1 MKKFFGYLFLAF
13 GMAFALSY
21 FQNSSVNALDGSY
34 DDAIMGQS
42 SHIDQDEN
50 KIEDA
55 KEENSY
61 SLRTMIQNGWFYQGN
76 KKCFCDNDGRVI
88 GENVKKVIDVSQYN
102 GHIDWSKV
110 SKTDVDGVIIRIVSH
125 KGGYYHIDEQFE
137 NNLNGCRKYNI
148 PFGIYIY
155 DYSNNVT
162 DADNEATMIL
172 NYLSKYK
179 ISPSELSYP
188 VYLDMER
195 PELST
200 TTNELVVDAFVNKLA
215 NSNYNTKVYSYRSL
229 LQTKLNSPTIYQHVD
244 WVAAYTSSLGFSNN
258 WYRGPKGWQY
268 SNGAFVDG
276 ISGYVDMSVWYDQ
289 GVPKYDYVGWK
300 YYYDHWYYGSSKNI
314 LQIGWEKINGKWYYF
329 NTNGIMATGWI
340 SLNGEWYYL
349 TSNGD
354 MVTGAQTIN
363 NKEYYFTSEGVMVRG
378 WHKENDKWKYYSPKK
393 MSVYGRTFV
402 EGEKV
407 TGWLPINDKWYYIAE
422 DGYMVTGIY
431 KVGNRKYLFMEDGS
445 MKTGWFKVDGT
456 WYYIS
461 PDGELRAQWV
471 KSLSNWYYVNDE
483 GLILTGDQVING
495 RQYYFNEDGIMHTGW
510 MQVGNQWK
518 YYSQGTL
525 KIYGKTFVDGEKVTG
540 WLPLGNRWYYIAND
554 DYMVT
559 GYYKVGNSTYYFD
572 ESGLMKTGWFK
583 INGEDYYAASSGAIQ
598 AQWVKSLSNWY
609 YVDVDGKMVTGYQT
623 INGAKYYFASSG
635 LMQKDWFKINGED
648 YYAASSGTIQAQWVK
663 SGRNW
668 YYVDTDGKM
677 VTGDYIID
685 GKVNYLITKVF
696 G

>member
-300 YYYDHWYYGSSKNI
+300 CYYDHWYYGSSKNI

-393 MSVYGRTFV
+393 MSIYGRTFV

-407 TGWLPINDKWYYIAE
+407 TGWLPINDKWYYIA
-422 DGYMVTGIY
+422 
-431 KVGNRKYLFMEDGS
+431 
-445 MKTGWFKVDGT
+445 
-456 WYYIS
+456 
-461 PDGELRAQWV
+461 
-471 KSLSNWYYVNDE
+471 
-483 GLILTGDQVING
+483 
-495 RQYYFNEDGIMHTGW
+495 EDGIMHTGW

-635 LMQKDWFKINGED
+635 LMQKGWFKINGED

-685 GKVNYLITKVF
+685 RKVNYFDNQGLWMNKIN
-696 G
+696 

>member
-1 MKKFFGYLFLAF
+1 MKKFFGYLFLVF

-76 KKCFCDNDGRVI
+76 KKCFCDNDGHVI

-162 DADNEATMIL
+162 DADNEAKMIL
-172 NYLSKYK
+172 NYLSIYK

-289 GVPKYDYVGWK
+289 GVSKYDCRMEILLWSLVLWK
-300 YYYDHWYYGSSKNI
+300 
-314 LQIGWEKINGKWYYF
+314 
-329 NTNGIMATGWI
+329 
-340 SLNGEWYYL
+340 
-349 TSNGD
+349 
-354 MVTGAQTIN
+354 
-363 NKEYYFTSEGVMVRG
+363 
-378 WHKENDKWKYYSPKK
+378 
-393 MSVYGRTFV
+393 
-402 EGEKV
+402 
-407 TGWLPINDKWYYIAE
+407 
-422 DGYMVTGIY
+422 
-431 KVGNRKYLFMEDGS
+431 
-445 MKTGWFKVDGT
+445 
-456 WYYIS
+456 
-461 PDGELRAQWV
+461 
-471 KSLSNWYYVNDE
+471 
-483 GLILTGDQVING
+483 
-495 RQYYFNEDGIMHTGW
+495 
-510 MQVGNQWK
+510 
-518 YYSQGTL
+518 
-525 KIYGKTFVDGEKVTG
+525 
-540 WLPLGNRWYYIAND
+540 
-554 DYMVT
+554 
-559 GYYKVGNSTYYFD
+559 
-572 ESGLMKTGWFK
+572 
-583 INGEDYYAASSGAIQ
+583 
-598 AQWVKSLSNWY
+598 
-609 YVDVDGKMVTGYQT
+609 
-623 INGAKYYFASSG
+623 
-635 LMQKDWFKINGED
+635 
-648 YYAASSGTIQAQWVK
+648 
-663 SGRNW
+663 
-668 YYVDTDGKM
+668 
-677 VTGDYIID
+677 
-685 GKVNYLITKVF
+685 
-696 G
+696 

>member
-76 KKCFCDNDGRVI
+76 KKCFRDNDGHVI

-172 NYLSKYK
+172 NYLSIYK

-314 LQIGWEKINGKWYYF
+314 G
-329 NTNGIMATGWI
+329 
-340 SLNGEWYYL
+340 
-349 TSNGD
+349 
-354 MVTGAQTIN
+354 
-363 NKEYYFTSEGVMVRG
+363 
-378 WHKENDKWKYYSPKK
+378 
-393 MSVYGRTFV
+393 
-402 EGEKV
+402 
-407 TGWLPINDKWYYIAE
+407 
-422 DGYMVTGIY
+422 
-431 KVGNRKYLFMEDGS
+431 FM
-445 MKTGWFKVDGT
+445 K
-456 WYYIS
+456 
-461 PDGELRAQWV
+461 
-471 KSLSNWYYVNDE
+471 
-483 GLILTGDQVING
+483 
-495 RQYYFNEDGIMHTGW
+495 
-510 MQVGNQWK
+510 
-518 YYSQGTL
+518 
-525 KIYGKTFVDGEKVTG
+525 
-540 WLPLGNRWYYIAND
+540 
-554 DYMVT
+554 
-559 GYYKVGNSTYYFD
+559 
-572 ESGLMKTGWFK
+572 
-583 INGEDYYAASSGAIQ
+583 
-598 AQWVKSLSNWY
+598 
-609 YVDVDGKMVTGYQT
+609 
-623 INGAKYYFASSG
+623 
-635 LMQKDWFKINGED
+635 
-648 YYAASSGTIQAQWVK
+648 
-663 SGRNW
+663 
-668 YYVDTDGKM
+668 
-677 VTGDYIID
+677 
-685 GKVNYLITKVF
+685 
-696 G
+696 

>member
-1 MKKFFGYLFLAF
+1 MKKFFGYLFLVF

-76 KKCFCDNDGRVI
+76 KKCFRDNDGHVI

-125 KGGYYHIDEQFE
+125 KGGYYHIDKQFE

-162 DADNEATMIL
+162 DADNEAKMIL
-172 NYLSKYK
+172 NYLSIYK

-289 GVPKYDYVGWK
+289 GVSKYDYVGWK

-314 LQIGWEKINGKWYYF
+314 
-329 NTNGIMATGWI
+329 
-340 SLNGEWYYL
+340 
-349 TSNGD
+349 
-354 MVTGAQTIN
+354 
-363 NKEYYFTSEGVMVRG
+363 R
-378 WHKENDKWKYYSPKK
+378 
-393 MSVYGRTFV
+393 
-402 EGEKV
+402 
-407 TGWLPINDKWYYIAE
+407 
-422 DGYMVTGIY
+422 
-431 KVGNRKYLFMEDGS
+431 
-445 MKTGWFKVDGT
+445 
-456 WYYIS
+456 
-461 PDGELRAQWV
+461 
-471 KSLSNWYYVNDE
+471 
-483 GLILTGDQVING
+483 
-495 RQYYFNEDGIMHTGW
+495 
-510 MQVGNQWK
+510 
-518 YYSQGTL
+518 
-525 KIYGKTFVDGEKVTG
+525 
-540 WLPLGNRWYYIAND
+540 
-554 DYMVT
+554 
-559 GYYKVGNSTYYFD
+559 
-572 ESGLMKTGWFK
+572 
-583 INGEDYYAASSGAIQ
+583 
-598 AQWVKSLSNWY
+598 
-609 YVDVDGKMVTGYQT
+609 
-623 INGAKYYFASSG
+623 
-635 LMQKDWFKINGED
+635 
-648 YYAASSGTIQAQWVK
+648 
-663 SGRNW
+663 
-668 YYVDTDGKM
+668 
-677 VTGDYIID
+677 
-685 GKVNYLITKVF
+685 
-696 G
+696 

>member
-1 MKKFFGYLFLAF
+1 MKKFFGYLFLVF

-76 KKCFCDNDGRVI
+76 KKCFRDNDGHVI

-125 KGGYYHIDEQFE
+125 KGGYYHIDKQFE

-162 DADNEATMIL
+162 DADNEAKMIL
-172 NYLSKYK
+172 NYLSIYK

-289 GVPKYDYVGWK
+289 GVSKYDYVGWK

-393 MSVYGRTFV
+393 MSIYGRTFV
-402 EGEKV
+402 E
-407 TGWLPINDKWYYIAE
+407 
-422 DGYMVTGIY
+422 
-431 KVGNRKYLFMEDGS
+431 
-445 MKTGWFKVDGT
+445 
-456 WYYIS
+456 
-461 PDGELRAQWV
+461 
-471 KSLSNWYYVNDE
+471 
-483 GLILTGDQVING
+483 
-495 RQYYFNEDGIMHTGW
+495 
-510 MQVGNQWK
+510 
-518 YYSQGTL
+518 
-525 KIYGKTFVDGEKVTG
+525 GEKVTG

-572 ESGLMKTGWFK
+572 ENGLMKTGWFK
-583 INGEDYYAASSGAIQ
+583 INGEDYYAASSGA
-598 AQWVKSLSNWY
+598 
-609 YVDVDGKMVTGYQT
+609 
-623 INGAKYYFASSG
+623 
-635 LMQKDWFKINGED
+635 
-648 YYAASSGTIQAQWVK
+648 IQAQWVK

-685 GKVNYLITKVF
+685 GKVNRFDNQGLWMNQIN
-696 G
+696 

>member
-76 KKCFCDNDGRVI
+76 KKCFRDNDGHVI

-172 NYLSKYK
+172 NYLSIYK

-300 YYYDHWYYGSSKNI
+300 YYY
-314 LQIGWEKINGKWYYF
+314 
-329 NTNGIMATGWI
+329 
-340 SLNGEWYYL
+340 
-349 TSNGD
+349 
-354 MVTGAQTIN
+354 
-363 NKEYYFTSEGVMVRG
+363 
-378 WHKENDKWKYYSPKK
+378 
-393 MSVYGRTFV
+393 
-402 EGEKV
+402 
-407 TGWLPINDKWYYIAE
+407 DKWYYIAE

-583 INGEDYYAASSGAIQ
+583 INGEDYYAASSGAIS
-598 AQWVKSLSNWY
+598 AQWIKSGNNWY
-609 YVDVDGKMVTGYQT
+609 YVDA
-623 INGAKYYFASSG
+623 N
-635 LMQKDWFKINGED
+635 
-648 YYAASSGTIQAQWVK
+648 
-663 SGRNW
+663 
-668 YYVDTDGKM
+668 GKM
-677 VTGDYIID
+677 VTGDYEINRV
-685 GKVNYLITKVF
+685 VNRFDANGVWL

>member
-1 MKKFFGYLFLAF
+1 MKKFFGYLFLVF

-76 KKCFCDNDGRVI
+76 KKCFRDNDGHVI

-125 KGGYYHIDEQFE
+125 KGGYYHIDKQFE

-162 DADNEATMIL
+162 DADNEAKMIL
-172 NYLSKYK
+172 NYLSIYK

-215 NSNYNTKVYSYRSL
+215 NGNYNTKVYSYRSL

-289 GVPKYDYVGWK
+289 GVSKYDYVGWK

-314 LQIGWEKINGKWYYF
+314 LQIGWENINGKWYYF

-393 MSVYGRTFV
+393 MSIYGRTFV

-422 DGYMVTGIY
+422 DGSMVTGIY

-445 MKTGWFKVDGT
+445 KKTPVM
-456 WYYIS
+456 IH
-461 PDGELRAQWV
+461 RACFGSIERFIGIITEHFAGAFPLWLAPKQVTIIPVNNDAHLAYAKEIEEILINAGIRVSIDDREEKLNYKIRETQV
-471 KSLSNWYYVNDE
+471 KKIPYTLV
-483 GLILTGDQVING
+483 LGDQ
-495 RQYYFNEDGIMHTGW
+495 E
-510 MQVGNQWK
+510 
-518 YYSQGTL
+518 
-525 KIYGKTFVDGEKVTG
+525 
-540 WLPLGNRWYYIAND
+540 
-554 DYMVT
+554 
-559 GYYKVGNSTYYFD
+559 
-572 ESGLMKTGWFK
+572 
-583 INGEDYYAASSGAIQ
+583 
-598 AQWVKSLSNWY
+598 
-609 YVDVDGKMVTGYQT
+609 QT
-623 INGAKYYFASSG
+623 IQLLIVIMVLTNHLICQ
-635 LMQKDWFKINGED
+635 LMIL
-648 YYAASSGTIQAQWVK
+648 SIC
-663 SGRNW
+663 
-668 YYVDTDGKM
+668 
-677 VTGDYIID
+677 
-685 GKVNYLITKVF
+685 
-696 G
+696 

>member
-354 MVTGAQTIN
+354 MVTG
-363 NKEYYFTSEGVMVRG
+363 
-378 WHKENDKWKYYSPKK
+378 
-393 MSVYGRTFV
+393 
-402 EGEKV
+402 
-407 TGWLPINDKWYYIAE
+407 
-422 DGYMVTGIY
+422 IY

-445 MKTGWFKVDGT
+445 MKTGWFKVDDT

-461 PDGELRAQWV
+461 SDGELRAQWV

-483 GLILTGDQVING
+483 GLILTGEQVING

-572 ESGLMKTGWFK
+572 ESGLMQTGWFK
-583 INGEDYYAASSGAIQ
+583 INGEDYYAASSGVIS
-598 AQWVKSLSNWY
+598 AQWIKSGNNWY
-609 YVDVDGKMVTGYQT
+609 YVDA
-623 INGAKYYFASSG
+623 N
-635 LMQKDWFKINGED
+635 
-648 YYAASSGTIQAQWVK
+648 
-663 SGRNW
+663 
-668 YYVDTDGKM
+668 GKM
-677 VTGDYIID
+677 VTGDYAIN
-685 GKVNYLITKVF
+685 GVVNRFDANGVWL